1 MTPIDLLIHSI
12 LTIICNKTLTAFK
25 GCYMMLQ
32 FSSYGAP
39 LWCLGFCFVLFN
51 IDHAFDMAYFLKTAN
66 MSHVCLISRKL
77 WTSQIPAYQVR
88 SKPQSKHTIHSIL
101 WVRIILKNGCQPVC
115 STSHKFLSCTWRSS
129 KMLMVLKFFF
139 NLEDVWT
146 RVSTQPLIWT
156 HRSGSLHPKYCLGSQ
171 VRYVGLTWALFL
183 IADLFL
189 SGIWQ
194 GLYVICVQLLN
205 SNSDL
210 QWQCPY
216 YAIANWIKEILEP
229 MDKTVCRVGSVHNRG
244 RIL

>member
-66 MSHVCLISRKL
+66 MSHICLISRKL

-171 VRYVGLTWALFL
+171 SKVCGPHMGTLLDCRPIFEWYMARFVC
-183 IADLFL
+183 DLCSTFEFQFWL
-189 SGIWQ
+189 AMTMS
-194 GLYVICVQLLN
+194 
-205 SNSDL
+205 
-210 QWQCPY
+210 
-216 YAIANWIKEILEP
+216 IL
-229 MDKTVCRVGSVHNRG
+229 CNC
-244 RIL
+244 